1 MAAAGWMPKQWKVLR
16 AQGYR
21 RCVMS
26 ISENHKARET
36 ATYRQ
41 SHAVKGN
48 QCAHM
53 VPPEQIKKIGL
64 PVCSN
69 HEERWHEG
77 VEKDRATRQR
87 LRDKLDPGPLY
98 DESE

>member
-1 MAAAGWMPKQWKVLR
+1 MSGELFKQPWKVLR
-16 AQGYR
+16 AQGHR
-21 RCVMS
+21 RCVMP
-26 ISENHKARET
+26 ISKSHRTRET

-53 VPPEQIKKIGL
+53 VTPGQIARVGL
-64 PVCSN
+64 PICSS
-69 HEERWHEG
+69 HEEQWREDI
-77 VEKDRATRQR
+77 EKDRATRQR

-98 DESE
+98 DEDE